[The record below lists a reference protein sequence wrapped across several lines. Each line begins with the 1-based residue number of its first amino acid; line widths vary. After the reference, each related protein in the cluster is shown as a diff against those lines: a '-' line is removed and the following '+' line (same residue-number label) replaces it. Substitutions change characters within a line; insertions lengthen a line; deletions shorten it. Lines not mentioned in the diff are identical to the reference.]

1 MNERKLL
8 IGTSGYQYKHWK
20 GVFYPQ
26 ELAQKE
32 WFAYYAQRFNAVEIN
47 ATFYNL
53 PRVET
58 IEKWRDAAPDHF
70 YYFLKFSRYGSHIK
84 RLKDPGDSI
93 RKFWDAARYLQDKL
107 AAVLVQLPPKWKP
120 VPERLDAFLAEAPDG
135 VRWVLEFRD
144 ERWLTD
150 EIYDVLRRH
159 KAALCIHDLI
169 PDHPRVATSDLVYL
183 RFHGDNYAGS
193 YTEKEL
199 EGIAAR
205 VLEYLAQNR
214 DVMCYF
220 NNDAGGNAALNAT
233 RLKEII
239 SGS

>member
-26 ELAQKE
+26 KLPQKE
-32 WFAYYAQRFNAVEIN
+32 WFAYYAQRFSAVEIN

-53 PRVET
+53 PKAET
-58 IEKWRDAAPDHF
+58 IEKWRDTAPEGF
-70 YYFLKFSRYGSHIK
+70 NFVLKFSRYGSHMK
-84 RLKDPGDSI
+84 RLKDPGESI
-93 RKFWDAARYLQDKL
+93 RKFWDTARHLQDKL

-159 KAALCIHDLI
+159 KAALCIHDLL

-199 EGIAAR
+199 EGIAAQ
-205 VLEYLAQNR
+205 VLEHLARDR
-214 DVMCYF
+214 DVMCFF
-220 NNDAGGNAALNAT
+220 NNDAEGNAVLNAA

-239 SGS
+239 AES